1 MEVGSFCW
9 WISSKSGYT
18 NQLCLIIASED
29 GESLALCCDADIRLA
44 GHLDVIMSMEETGLP
59 FVVTVLTHV
68 ARWISNDELSAS
80 TGKVSANDLTEI
92 EGARAG
98 DKPKSL
104 ITGRLLLSPELEPR
118 WPMIEKR
125 ARRFLD

>member
-9 WISSKSGYT
+9 WNSPEKPT
-18 NQLCLIIASED
+18 NQLCLIITSED
-29 GESLALCCDADIRLA
+29 DESFALCCDADIRLA
-44 GHLDVIMSMEETGLP
+44 GHLDVIMSMGETGLP
-59 FVVTVLTHV
+59 FVITVLTHV

-80 TGKVSANDLTEI
+80 TGRVSADNLAEI

-98 DKPKSL
+98 YKPKSL
-104 ITGRLLLSPELEPR
+104 ITGRLLLCPELEPR
-118 WPMIEKR
+118 WPMIQKR